1 MGWLLHRE
9 VLAYSIK
16 DEIREEDLME
26 YSMESK
32 QLLEERMVVGEKK
45 KKKKK
50 KRNSGGAEEG
60 HLKADVSQVILAPF
74 VTAGGC

>member
-1 MGWLLHRE
+1 MG
-9 VLAYSIK
+9 
-16 DEIREEDLME
+16 

-32 QLLEERMVVGEKK
+32 QLLELRMVVGEMKK

-50 KRNSGGAEEG
+50 RKRNSGGAEEG

-74 VTAGGC
+74 VTAGDC

>member
-1 MGWLLHRE
+1 
-9 VLAYSIK
+9 
-16 DEIREEDLME
+16 ME

-50 KRNSGGAEEG
+50 RNSGGAEEG
-60 HLKADVSQVILAPF
+60 HLKGDVSQVITALL
-74 VTAGGC
+74 VTAGEC